1 MVRVHTSFIEGSGFS
16 RLWEIFRY
24 GRVPMVH
31 IFEAVRQPSSKVLE
45 KHPSKAET
53 GEGYGVLFRVVDSLN
68 NIGTR
73 HGQMIRTCSRTMRQG
88 VLVLI
93 ILVSVSG
100 LLIPR
105 LAQADPS
112 RVGQEAAPAPQ
123 TDEKTSLIV
132 TQDYFL
138 GPEDVLDITVWK
150 NADLSKQVTV
160 RPDGRISLPLI
171 GDITAVGKTAALLS
185 GDISAKLREYKENPS
200 VSIIV
205 KEVNSYAIYVLG
217 EVVKPGK
224 YPLKSKTTLL
234 QAITIAS
241 GLTPNAARNKIVV
254 FRFAKDGGGRIKMKA
269 SYDDIVLRDGTTQDI
284 ELKPGDQIVVPSET
298 MVLMP

>member
-1 MVRVHTSFIEGSGFS
+1 MKQSCRKT
-16 RLWEIFRY
+16 L
-24 GRVPMVH
+24 
-31 IFEAVRQPSSKVLE
+31 L
-45 KHPSKAET
+45 
-53 GEGYGVLFRVVDSLN
+53 
-68 NIGTR
+68 
-73 HGQMIRTCSRTMRQG
+73 QG
-88 VLVLI
+88 VLSLV
-93 ILVSVSG
+93 ILVSVSQFA
-100 LLIPR
+100 IPG
-105 LAQADPS
+105 LAQVDPC

-132 TQDYFL
+132 TQDYFI

-171 GDITAVGKTAALLS
+171 GDITAVGKTAAQLS
-185 GDISAKLREYKENPS
+185 CDISAKLKEYKEHPQ
-200 VSIIV
+200 VSIV
-205 KEVNSYAIYVLG
+205 VREVNSYAIYVLG

-241 GLTPNAARNKIVV
+241 GFTPLAARNKIVV
-254 FRFAKDGGGRIKMKA
+254 FRFAKDGGGRIKIKA
-269 SYDDIVLRDGTTQDI
+269 SYDDIVLRDGSTQDM
-284 ELKPGDQIVVPSET
+284 ELKPGDQIVVPSES